1 MKWRLR
7 FRLPILTYNNSEE
20 EQMIKR
26 ALILLII
33 FSTLLVVS
41 VIHAMTSGQVIGHE
55 TKKFIFQSY

>member
-1 MKWRLR
+1 
-7 FRLPILTYNNSEE
+7 
-20 EQMIKR
+20 MIKR